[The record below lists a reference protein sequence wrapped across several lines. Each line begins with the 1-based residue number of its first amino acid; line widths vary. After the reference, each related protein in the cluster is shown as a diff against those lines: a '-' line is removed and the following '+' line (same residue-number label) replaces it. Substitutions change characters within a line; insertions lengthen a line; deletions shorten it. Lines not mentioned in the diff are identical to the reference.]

1 VTACSDFDVLIT
13 LRATGDLSPDEAKRL
28 ELHLAACPRCRAE
41 AEADAAVLRQVR
53 LPPPTDAERRANAS
67 LARGTLAELRR
78 RDRRA
83 AWWKRTAVG
92 ISVAAAV
99 GVAVLAPALLG
110 HRVSSPPPAVV
121 AVADGTAAAAA
132 TSTASWEPDLD
143 TVWNDTAILDEDA
156 SASASESTDAA
167 VASLDY

>member
-28 ELHLAACPRCRAE
+28 ALHLAACPRCQAE
-41 AEADAAVLRQVR
+41 AEADAAALRQVR
-53 LPPPTDAERRANAS
+53 LPPPDDAERRATAS

-99 GVAVLAPALLG
+99 AVAVLAPALLG
-110 HRVSSPPPAVV
+110 HRASAPPPTMV
-121 AVADGTAAAAA
+121 AAADTAA
-132 TSTASWEPDLD
+132 TSTSSWEPDLD
-143 TVWNDTAILDEDA
+143 TVWNDTAILDDDA
-156 SASASESTDAA
+156 SASASETTDAA